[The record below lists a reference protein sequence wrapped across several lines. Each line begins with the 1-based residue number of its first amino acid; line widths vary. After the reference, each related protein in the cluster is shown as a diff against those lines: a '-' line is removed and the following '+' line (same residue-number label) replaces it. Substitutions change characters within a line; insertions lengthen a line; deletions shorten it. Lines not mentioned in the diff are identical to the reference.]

1 LPARKTANVPETKA
15 RLGLNR
21 GRRDTGRRRVPKPA
35 NQAWRKEKTVAV
47 SDHVDLPTFMEG
59 VKKRNPYQPE
69 FVQAV
74 QEVAEDIFDFIAD
87 KEEYHAQQ
95 ILRRI
100 AEPDRVVSFRV
111 CWEDDNGNIRVQRGW
126 RVQNNNAIGPYKG
139 GIRFHPSVTE
149 SVLKFLAFE
158 QTFKNALTGLPM
170 GGGKGGSNFNPKG
183 KSVREIMRFCQSFMT
198 ELYRHIGA
206 DVDVPAGD
214 IGVGGREIGFMFG
227 QYKRITNNFTGV
239 LTGKGLEWGGS
250 LIRTEAT
257 GYGAVYFLA
266 NMLATRGEDLVGKT
280 AVISGSGNVATH
292 AAEKIV
298 QLGGK
303 VLTLSDLGGFIHD
316 PDGITQEKINWVKTH
331 KTHRRGRIQDYV
343 EAFPAATFHEGKTPW
358 GVPCDVAL
366 PCATQN
372 ELLGEDAKT
381 LIANGCRACRKAP
394 TCRPTLTAC
403 TCSRRRRS
411 STPRQGVQR
420 GGVAVSGLEMSQNSE
435 RRAWKEDELQQM
447 LKDIMAGIH
456 SSCLAYGDQ
465 GGGYIDYVKGAN
477 IAGFKKVADA
487 MLAFGVV

>member
-1 LPARKTANVPETKA
+1 M
-15 RLGLNR
+15 NR
-21 GRRDTGRRRVPKPA
+21 GGGVTRGA
-35 NQAWRKEKTVAV
+35 E
-47 SDHVDLPTFMEG
+47 HVDLSGFIEG
-59 VKKRNPYQPE
+59 VNRRNPGQPE

-74 QEVAEDIFDFIAD
+74 TEVAQDIFEFIEG
-87 KEEYHAQQ
+87 KPEYHEAQ

-111 CWEDDNGNIRVQRGW
+111 VWEDDNHNIRVQRGW

-139 GIRFHPSVTE
+139 GIRFHPSVNE
-149 SVLKFLAFE
+149 SILKFLAFE

-170 GGGKGGSNFNPKG
+170 GGGKGGANFNPKG
-183 KSVREIMRFCQSFMT
+183 KSVSEIMRFCQSFMT

-227 QYKRITNNFTGV
+227 QYKRITGSWEGV
-239 LTGKGLEWGGS
+239 LTGKGLEYGGS

-257 GYGAVYFLA
+257 GYGAVYFLL
-266 NMLATRGEDLVGKT
+266 NMLSTRGQDLHGKR

-303 VLTLSDLGGFIHD
+303 VLTLSDSEGFVHD
-316 PDGITQEKINWVKTH
+316 PEGITQEKIDWVKAH
-331 KTHRRGRIQDYV
+331 KTKRRGRISEYADEYKGS
-343 EAFPAATFHEGKTPW
+343 TFHAGQRPW
-358 GVPCDVAL
+358 GVECDVAL

-372 ELLGEDAKT
+372 ELTGEDART
-381 LIANGCRACRKAP
+381 LVANGCIAVSEGANMPTDLEGVHVFKDSKILFAPGKA
-394 TCRPTLTAC
+394 ANA
-403 TCSRRRRS
+403 
-411 STPRQGVQR
+411 
-420 GGVAVSGLEMSQNSE
+420 GGVAVSGLEMSQNSA
-435 RRAWKEDELQQM
+435 RMSWKEEELQQ
-447 LKDIMAGIH
+447 LLRGIMDGIH
-456 SSCLAYGDQ
+456 ERAAAYGRIDDN
-465 GGGYIDYVKGAN
+465 YIDYVKGAN

>member
-1 LPARKTANVPETKA
+1 MHPSLEDLYSTVLRRNAGELEFHQAVREVLESLTPVVERHPEYSDFALLERLCEPERQIIFRVPWTDDS
-15 RLGLNR
+15 GQVHINR
-21 GRRDTGRRRVPKPA
+21 G
-35 NQAWRKEKTVAV
+35 
-47 SDHVDLPTFMEG
+47 
-59 VKKRNPYQPE
+59 
-69 FVQAV
+69 
-74 QEVAEDIFDFIAD
+74 
-87 KEEYHAQQ
+87 
-95 ILRRI
+95 
-100 AEPDRVVSFRV
+100 FRV
-111 CWEDDNGNIRVQRGW
+111 EFNS
-126 RVQNNNAIGPYKG
+126 ALGPYKG
-139 GIRFHPSVTE
+139 GLRFHPSVY
-149 SVLKFLAFE
+149 LGIIKFLGFE
-158 QTFKNALTGLPM
+158 QTFKNALTGLPI
-170 GGGKGGSNFNPKG
+170 GGGKGGSDFDPKG
-183 KSVREIMRFCQSFMT
+183 RSDAEIMRFCQSFMT

-206 DVDVPAGD
+206 DIDVPAGD

-266 NMLATRGEDLVGKT
+266 NMLATKNEDLVGKT

-303 VLTLSDLGGFIHD
+303 VLTLSDSGGFIHD
-316 PDGITQEKINWVKTH
+316 PDGIDQEKIDWVKTH
-331 KTHRRGRIQDYV
+331 KTHRRGRIEDYTA
-343 EAFPAATFHEGKTPW
+343 AFPKATFHAGKTPW

-372 ELLGEDAKT
+372 ELLGEDAKM
-381 LIANGCRACRKAP
+381 LIANGCRAVSEGANMPTDLDGVHAFKHAKLLYAPGKASN
-394 TCRPTLTAC
+394 A
-403 TCSRRRRS
+403 
-411 STPRQGVQR
+411 

-435 RRAWKEDELQQM
+435 RRSWKEEELQQM

-456 SSCLAYGDQ
+456 NSCITYGDQ
-465 GGGYIDYVKGAN
+465 GDGYIDYVKGAN